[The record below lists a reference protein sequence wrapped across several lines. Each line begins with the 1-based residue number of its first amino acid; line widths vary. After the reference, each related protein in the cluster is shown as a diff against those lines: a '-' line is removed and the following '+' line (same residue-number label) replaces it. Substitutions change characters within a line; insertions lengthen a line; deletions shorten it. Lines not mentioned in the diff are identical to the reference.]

1 MLQVDPGKDH
11 SFEISKNMRILPGS
25 YNCTLEVTGP
35 KGPLAHETR
44 KCKLA
49 EPNIEPV
56 SWGNPIFSD
65 ELAIKIAEQKYQDEK
80 IQREAK
86 QEMARKEAIQEKE
99 TAQEDGLQEKKIQ
112 EKETS
117 NESKDEANEETEAL
131 EVRASSEENIKVK
144 EDLGAYA
151 DENRVNNTSR
161 FEASLKKSTVP
172 PTESETELIGSS
184 TSKKYHLSSC
194 RFASKIKPDNKISF
208 KSIEDAKRQGYL
220 PCKVCN
226 P

>member
-25 YNCTLEVTGP
+25 YNCTLEVAGP

-65 ELAIKIAEQKYQDEK
+65 ELAIKIAEQKYQEKK

-86 QEMARKEAIQEKE
+86 QEMARKEVIQEKKTLQDNE
-99 TAQEDGLQEKKIQ
+99 LQEKTQ

-117 NESKDEANEETEAL
+117 NKSKDEANEETEAL
-131 EVRASSEENIKVK
+131 EGGASSEENIKAK
-144 EDLGAYA
+144 EDLRAYA

-161 FEASLKKSTVP
+161 SEASLKKSMAP
-172 PTESETELIGSS
+172 STESETELIGSS
-184 TSKKYHLSSC
+184 TSKKYHLSAC

-208 KSIEDAKRQGYL
+208 ESIEDAKRQGYL